1 MPSLNNYNT
10 RSQMALDIPL
20 CRTIKGQK
28 SMLFLRLKIW
38 NKISL
43 NIKTAT
49 TTSSFTHRLKK
60 EILSKLQERIIL
72 LIYYY
77 YYDYYFFFNF
87 LKVDFFYYISL
98 CSYLQRDP
106 NRNKNRSG
114 SFLGN
119 TCHLRSTSKDKI
131 FEKNSSF
138 HVKQRTT
145 GKLQFLF
152 SRRLLLVLT
161 KFSFWEENWPLG
173 YTSIKF

>member
-1 MPSLNNYNT
+1 MHTFLLGVPASWSYKPIHFRKINRLPVERRVELCTCTTIFKYWKGIAPSYLNDMFMPLLNNFNT
-10 RSQMALDIPL
+10 RLQMALDIPL

-60 EILSKLQERIIL
+60 EVLSKLQERVIL

-98 CSYLQRDP
+98 CSYL
-106 NRNKNRSG
+106 
-114 SFLGN
+114 
-119 TCHLRSTSKDKI
+119 
-131 FEKNSSF
+131 
-138 HVKQRTT
+138 
-145 GKLQFLF
+145 
-152 SRRLLLVLT
+152 
-161 KFSFWEENWPLG
+161 
-173 YTSIKF
+173 